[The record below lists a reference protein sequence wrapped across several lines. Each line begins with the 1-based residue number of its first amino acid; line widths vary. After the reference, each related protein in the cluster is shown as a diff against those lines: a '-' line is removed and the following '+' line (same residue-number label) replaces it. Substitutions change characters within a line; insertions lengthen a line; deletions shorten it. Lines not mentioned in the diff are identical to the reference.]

1 MPLMRPQ
8 NTTVS
13 KPLSAFTT
21 DSEVSTAAFS
31 ATDSVWPHAGA
42 TMSSAELSDA
52 TSIVFRSVLR
62 RAASSV
68 TLPTMVTC
76 GIEFRIQHL

>member
-52 TSIVFRSVLR
+52 TSIVFWPVGVWSCCVAF
-62 RAASSV
+62 AA
-68 TLPTMVTC
+68 
-76 GIEFRIQHL
+76 

>member
-52 TSIVFRSVLR
+52 TSIVF
-62 RAASSV
+62 
-68 TLPTMVTC
+68 
-76 GIEFRIQHL
+76 